1 MKVAVVNTA
10 VPFLRGGAEILADG
24 IARALLLAGHE
35 VAEVKVPLRWHSSE
49 AVAESM
55 ISASL
60 ISVAD
65 ADIIIPLKFPA
76 YLIDH
81 HHKTIWLL
89 HQFRQ
94 VYDFWGTEHQ
104 GLPDDAE
111 TGALR
116 DAIRTADARAI
127 SGAHAVFTNSAVT
140 ASRLERFNG
149 LSAEVLLPPVID
161 AEQFRDDGQGDYI
174 FAAGRINATKRQE
187 LLLASLASTRTS
199 VRLIIAGRPES
210 DDELRR
216 MELFV
221 SEHHLEQRVQ
231 IIPRFI
237 TDSEKRDLM
246 AGSLAVAYLP
256 VDEDS
261 YGYVTAEAML
271 SGKPVLTTTD
281 SGGVHELVEHGI
293 TGLVAEPT
301 ASSLGAALDQLWK
314 DRSTARAL
322 GGQARDKVVAL
333 DLSWDHVLRK
343 LLS

>member
-24 IARALLLAGHE
+24 LARALLLAGHE
-35 VAEVKVPLRWHSSE
+35 VAQVKVPLRWGSAA

-55 ISASL
+55 VSASL
-60 ISVAD
+60 ITIAD
-65 ADIIIPLKFPA
+65 ADVVIPLKFPA
-76 YLIDH
+76 YLIEH

-104 GLPDDAE
+104 GFPDDDE
-111 TGALR
+111 TTALR
-116 DAIRTADARAI
+116 DAIRTADAGSI
-127 SGAHAVFTNSAVT
+127 GGAHAVFTNSAVT
-140 ASRLERFNG
+140 AGRLERFNG

-161 AEQFRDDGQGDYI
+161 AAQFRDDGQGDYVL
-174 FAAGRINATKRQE
+174 AAGRINATKRQE
-187 LLLASLASTRTS
+187 LLLESLAATRTP
-199 VRLIIAGRPES
+199 VRLIIAGKPES

-221 SEHHLEQRVQ
+221 AEHHLGQRVE

-237 TDSEKRDLM
+237 SDAEKRDLM
-246 AGSLAVAYLP
+246 AGALAVAYLP

-281 SGGVHELVEHGI
+281 SGGVHELVEHGT

-301 ASSLGAALDQLWK
+301 ASSLGAALDELWT
-314 DRSTARAL
+314 DRSTARVL
-322 GGQARDKVVAL
+322 GGQAREKVIAL
-333 DLSWDHVLRK
+333 DLSWENVLRK